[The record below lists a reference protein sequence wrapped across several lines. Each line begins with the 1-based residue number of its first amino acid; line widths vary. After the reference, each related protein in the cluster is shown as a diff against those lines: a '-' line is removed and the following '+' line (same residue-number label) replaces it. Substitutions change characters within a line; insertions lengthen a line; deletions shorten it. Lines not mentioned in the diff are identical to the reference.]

1 VEITNMCIAAEV
13 LETMGSWAQEDFL
26 VACRTIDPEYGTLGL
41 RALID
46 LEDAG
51 SVIPSVEEYVSK
63 FTTYLKRVLP
73 LLTGLSLMAAEL
85 DVSKPQQHNNNNN
98 GNKLKP

>member
-1 VEITNMCIAAEV
+1 MCIAVDV
-13 LETMGSWAQEDFL
+13 LETIGSRAQEDFL

-51 SVIPSVEEYVSK
+51 TTILLVEDYVSK
-63 FTTYLKRVLP
+63 FTTYLKRMR
-73 LLTGLSLMAAEL
+73 LLLIGLSLIAAEL
-85 DVSKPQQHNNNNN
+85 DAAKPQQQ
-98 GNKLKP
+98 NKDYNKDSNKNKP